1 MIARS
6 TARPSVPAAGLPLG
20 PLLNMRATRA
30 VLPIVATRRLRLVTL
45 TTTTMAALAVMLVTF
60 VVAGSWLARAQESD
74 ARSPC

>member
-1 MIARS
+1 
-6 TARPSVPAAGLPLG
+6 
-20 PLLNMRATRA
+20 MRATRA